1 MTDLKTLVARHRE
14 LVAAGGAPRALAEI
28 ERQLLAHAPSTKN
41 FTLKLKF
48 VAQTVG
54 VKQYEVGNR
63 YEIFRAEPASH
74 VIWEYMERGL
84 PYGTARRMLADARRS
99 AGARD
104 HVAVRRHLEVAL
116 AALGYRSPEAPS
128 VRSELPASE
137 PAPLRARDDDPLQE
151 AIGLDWSTSRE
162 FWKQLRKAIV
172 DYVADKL
179 RDADETERAQLL
191 EELETD
197 VGVVLNQ
204 HSQKWARRAAAAA
217 ERKKVTRHALNQA
230 LRTLHL
236 DPPKRGQA
244 LATVLAQAKKQQRAL
259 ARTYHPDALGGSDHL
274 RGQYQAVIEAFV
286 IVEQYVKENESPATP
301 PNLRVVKGGRD

>member
-28 ERQLLAHAPSTKN
+28 ERQLLAYAPSTKN

-48 VAQTVG
+48 VAQVVG
-54 VKQYEVGNR
+54 TKQYEVGNR

-74 VIWEYMERGL
+74 VIWEYVERGL
-84 PYGTARRMLADARRS
+84 PYGTARRLIADARRA
-99 AGARD
+99 AGSRD
-104 HVAVRRHLEVAL
+104 HVAARRHLEAAL
-116 AALGYRSPEAPS
+116 AALGYRSPDTTE
-128 VRSELPASE
+128 VRAEVPVPARE
-137 PAPLRARDDDPLQE
+137 RDDDDPLQE